1 MLSISLP
8 AEEIQLKTP
17 LKFGVS
23 ARRALYEIES
33 PIPAGA
39 ARARPIRAGIGPGWR
54 IASPVLALALLTM
67 LRLALAAA
75 LPLAPDEAYYWVW
88 SRALAPGY
96 IDHPPMIALWIR
108 AGTWA
113 VGDTALG
120 IRLLGPLSAALG
132 SFLLWDAAERLLP
145 GRSAGIIAASLL
157 NATLAV
163 GVGAIIVTPD
173 SPLLL
178 FWTLCLWAMARIIA
192 GGSSAWWL
200 AVGLFAG
207 LAIASKY
214 TAALPVL
221 GLGLWLV
228 LAGRVWIRRG
238 EPYAAAAVALLTL
251 IPVLW
256 WNAGHDWVSFLRQ
269 GSRAAD
275 WSPQRAPQYLLELFA
290 GQIAIATPLIFLF
303 FIAGT
308 ARAARRA
315 WRYRDPACS
324 LLALLGI
331 VPALMFLEH
340 AIGDRVQPN
349 WPAVCYPAAA
359 VAAAGLSGRIWQR
372 LRLPAI
378 ALGLVMTG
386 AVYAQAIFAPL
397 PLPAKRDP
405 IALQLD
411 GWPGLAAAVETARRG
426 TGASFVAADNY
437 GVAAELARALPPDV
451 PVVAIGPRWAS
462 FDLPAPK
469 VDGIKGILVVP
480 EDHATPIWPAA
491 EQIGT
496 ADRKKNGV
504 VIQSYKLYL
513 ATPEHATSAVL
524 LPHPAISHG
533 R

>member
-1 MLSISLP
+1 
-8 AEEIQLKTP
+8 
-17 LKFGVS
+17 
-23 ARRALYEIES
+23 
-33 PIPAGA
+33 
-39 ARARPIRAGIGPGWR
+39 
-54 IASPVLALALLTM
+54 M

-96 IDHPPMIALWIR
+96 VDHPPMIALWIR

-120 IRLLGPLSAALG
+120 IRLLGPLAAALG

-145 GRSAGIIAASLL
+145 GRSAGVIAASLL

-192 GGSSAWWL
+192 GGSGAWWL

-221 GLGLWLV
+221 SIGLWLV
-228 LAGRVWIRRG
+228 LAGRVWLRRG
-238 EPYAAAAVALLTL
+238 EPYAAAALALLTL

-256 WNAGHDWVSFLRQ
+256 WNASHDWISFVRQ

-290 GQIAIATPLIFLF
+290 GQTAIATPLVFLF
-303 FIAGT
+303 FVAGT
-308 ARAARRA
+308 VRAARSA

-331 VPALMFLEH
+331 VPTLVFFQH

-359 VAAAGLSGRIWQR
+359 VATAGLSGRFWQR

-378 ALGLVMTG
+378 ALGLMMTG

-411 GWPGLAAAVETARRG
+411 GWPGLAAAVEKAHHG
-426 TGASFVAADNY
+426 TSAGFVAADNY
-437 GVAAELARALPPDV
+437 GVAAELARELPPAV
-451 PVVAIGPRWAS
+451 LVVAIGPRWAS

-469 VDGIKGILVVP
+469 VDGMKAILVVP

-513 ATPEHATSAVL
+513 AISDHATSAVL
-524 LPHPAISHG
+524 LPRPAIDPG

>member
-269 GSRAAD
+269 GSRGRRLVTA
-275 WSPQRAPQYLLELFA
+275 
-290 GQIAIATPLIFLF
+290 
-303 FIAGT
+303 AGT
-308 ARAARRA
+308 TISARTLRRPDRYRHATHFLVLYRGNSPRRA
-315 WRYRDPACS
+315 TG
-324 LLALLGI
+324 LAIPRSG
-331 VPALMFLEH
+331 
-340 AIGDRVQPN
+340 VQP
-349 WPAVCYPAAA
+349 PRTSRDR
-359 VAAAGLSGRIWQR
+359 AG
-372 LRLPAI
+372 
-378 ALGLVMTG
+378 
-386 AVYAQAIFAPL
+386 
-397 PLPAKRDP
+397 
-405 IALQLD
+405 
-411 GWPGLAAAVETARRG
+411 
-426 TGASFVAADNY
+426 AD
-437 GVAAELARALPPDV
+437 V
-451 PVVAIGPRWAS
+451 S
-462 FDLPAPK
+462 
-469 VDGIKGILVVP
+469 
-480 EDHATPIWPAA
+480 
-491 EQIGT
+491 
-496 ADRKKNGV
+496 
-504 VIQSYKLYL
+504 
-513 ATPEHATSAVL
+513 
-524 LPHPAISHG
+524 
-533 R
+533 

>member
-1 MLSISLP
+1 
-8 AEEIQLKTP
+8 
-17 LKFGVS
+17 
-23 ARRALYEIES
+23 
-33 PIPAGA
+33 
-39 ARARPIRAGIGPGWR
+39 
-54 IASPVLALALLTM
+54 
-67 LRLALAAA
+67 
-75 LPLAPDEAYYWVW
+75 
-88 SRALAPGY
+88 
-96 IDHPPMIALWIR
+96 
-108 AGTWA
+108 
-113 VGDTALG
+113 
-120 IRLLGPLSAALG
+120 
-132 SFLLWDAAERLLP
+132 
-145 GRSAGIIAASLL
+145 
-157 NATLAV
+157 
-163 GVGAIIVTPD
+163 
-173 SPLLL
+173 
-178 FWTLCLWAMARIIA
+178 
-192 GGSSAWWL
+192 
-200 AVGLFAG
+200 
-207 LAIASKY
+207 
-214 TAALPVL
+214 
-221 GLGLWLV
+221 
-228 LAGRVWIRRG
+228 
-238 EPYAAAAVALLTL
+238 
-251 IPVLW
+251 
-256 WNAGHDWVSFLRQ
+256 
-269 GSRAAD
+269 
-275 WSPQRAPQYLLELFA
+275 
-290 GQIAIATPLIFLF
+290 
-303 FIAGT
+303 
-308 ARAARRA
+308 
-315 WRYRDPACS
+315 
-324 LLALLGI
+324 
-331 VPALMFLEH
+331 MFLEH

-513 ATPEHATSAVL
+513 ATPDHATSAVL
-524 LPHPAISHG
+524 LPRPAIDPWSLTPSSRFG
-533 R
+533 

>member
-1 MLSISLP
+1 
-8 AEEIQLKTP
+8 
-17 LKFGVS
+17 
-23 ARRALYEIES
+23 
-33 PIPAGA
+33 
-39 ARARPIRAGIGPGWR
+39 
-54 IASPVLALALLTM
+54 

-145 GRSAGIIAASLL
+145 GRSAGIIAATLL

-178 FWTLCLWAMARIIA
+178 FWTLCLWVMARIIA

-200 AVGLFAG
+200 AAGLFAG

-214 TAALPVL
+214 TAALPIL

-228 LAGRVWIRRG
+228 LVGRVWLRRG
-238 EPYAAAAVALLTL
+238 EPYAAAAVALLILT
-251 IPVLW
+251 PVLW
-256 WNAGHDWVSFLRQ
+256 WNASHDWVSFLRQ

-290 GQIAIATPLIFLF
+290 GQIVIVTPLIFLF

-308 ARAARRA
+308 GRAARWA

-324 LLALLGI
+324 LLALLGV
-331 VPALMFLEH
+331 VPALVFVQH

-372 LRLPAI
+372 LCLPAI
-378 ALGLVMTG
+378 ALGLAMTG

-397 PLPAKRDP
+397 PLPARLDP
-405 IALQLD
+405 IALQMD
-411 GWPGLAAAVETARRG
+411 GWPGLSAAVDKARRG
-426 TGASFVAADNY
+426 TSASFVAADNY
-437 GVAAELARALPPDV
+437 SVAAELARELPPEV

-462 FDLPAPK
+462 FNLPLPK
-469 VDGIKGILVVP
+469 VDGMKAILVVP

-491 EQIGT
+491 KQIGT
-496 ADRKKNGV
+496 ADRQKNGE
-504 VIQSYKLYL
+504 VIQSYRLYL
-513 ATPEHATSAVL
+513 AAPDYATSAVL
-524 LPHPAISHG
+524 LPRPAIDHG